1 MLGAK
6 SYTNG
11 VPRPYINV
19 SGVDA
24 QAVIVVDRN
33 GIGVKHIDYFPG
45 SEDTDLITYEYYG
58 VNTETPTA
66 TNDLKVLSDYIS
78 GTDRQI
84 ILRVGDTPIA
94 GFVYSVYS
102 GSIIASYLVQSGDTA
117 NDVRDAIIA
126 EIDAT
131 SWGTTVVCTPIGSD
145 RIQIDITGT
154 SVDLFTKI
162 GSQIFKK
169 GYYVIISTISYIIE
183 EKTDPFTWPTLSTP
197 PTSLAFGLLVPLTGS
212 VEAYLTDALSTYTY
226 NDSMTGAVTIT
237 AIATSSNVPFNQCVI
252 DETAQKIWF
261 TEDLSYGEIIKVFYK
276 T

>member
-1 MLGAK
+1 MLGA
-6 SYTNG
+6 STYTNG

-19 SGVDA
+19 SGIDA
-24 QAVIVVDRN
+24 QDVIIVDRN
-33 GIGVKHIDYFPG
+33 GIGVKHITYFPG
-45 SEDTDLITYEYYG
+45 SEDVDLLTYEYYG
-58 VNTETPTA
+58 VKTETPTA

-117 NDVRDAIIA
+117 NDVRDAIIT

-131 SWGTTVVCTPIGSD
+131 SWGTTVVCTAIGSD

-169 GYYVIISTISYIIE
+169 GYYVVISTISYIIE

-226 NDSMTGAVTIT
+226 SDSVTGTVTIT
-237 AIATSSNVPFNQCVI
+237 AIATSTNVPFNQCVI
-252 DETAQKIWF
+252 DEVNQKIWF